1 MPAPKPAP
9 SVCPVCHGEL
19 HVHRLQCGSCGTVL
33 EGQFELN
40 EFSRLSPDQMDY
52 LRLFLKVRGN
62 AKELERIL
70 GISYPTVR
78 ARYDELLRALGYEA
92 ELGPLVDQEGVLARL
107 AAGELTVDQAERLL
121 RGEE

>member
-1 MPAPKPAP
+1 
-9 SVCPVCHGEL
+9 
-19 HVHRLQCGSCGTVL
+19 VL

-40 EFSRLSPDQMDY
+40 EFSRLSPDQMDF